1 MVRIAGIIVACL
13 LLAGCNK
20 DKAVASCRLEVAKKW
35 NEGVL
40 KWCIDPSS
48 PFASSNAA
56 SPDPMPK
63 CSEVD
68 QVGSF
73 IRLCMKTTGYEP
85 AESCSSLRFEQFDRK
100 CYKAFGINQLF
111 DSIAES
117 DLLSELV

>member
-73 IRLCMKTTGYEP
+73 MRTLHEDHRIRAC
-85 AESCSSLRFEQFDRK
+85 
-100 CYKAFGINQLF
+100 
-111 DSIAES
+111 
-117 DLLSELV
+117 